1 MSGSRHKTALRTLL
15 IGFVASA
22 LMLPRG
28 EIPPLARIG
37 PFDFWIRPF
46 ELRTL
51 PISEWPYNRSEP
63 IQLDGER
70 DADGV
75 RQFRAGDGE
84 LFEHPVAQAQYV
96 VNALANYRLSGDS
109 DDLDAA
115 IANAERLLARAV
127 QREAAV
133 FFPYPFDF
141 ELNGRGTMRAPWF
154 SGMAQGV
161 ALSGFVRLWEVTADP
176 RWRAVADQTFQSFLL
191 SPEPDSPWVTVVDG
205 GLLWFEEYPWVP
217 FDHTVNGHIFAAY
230 GLWDYWRVT
239 GRADAETLLR
249 GALTTS
255 LEIADAVRVPGG
267 VSHYC
272 VSLYCQL
279 TGSAN
284 PRYHSVHVGQ
294 FRTLFRLT
302 GELRFS
308 RLAELLV
315 EDRLAFGA
323 P

>member
-1 MSGSRHKTALRTLL
+1 MSGTRHKTALRTLPIAFL
-15 IGFVASA
+15 A
-22 LMLPRG
+22 LALTVPRG

-51 PISEWPYNRSEP
+51 PIGEWPYNRSEP
-63 IQLDGER
+63 VELDGER

-75 RQFRAGDGE
+75 RQFRAANGE
-84 LFEHPVAQAQYV
+84 LFDHPVAQAQHV
-96 VNALANYRLSGDS
+96 VNSLANYRLSGDAR
-109 DDLDAA
+109 DLDAA
-115 IANAERLLARAV
+115 IANAERLMLRADH
-127 QREAAV
+127 REGAI

-141 ELNGRGTMRAPWF
+141 QLEGRGTMEAPWF
-154 SGMAQGV
+154 SGMAQGI

-176 RWRAVADQTFQSFLL
+176 RWRAAADQTFQSFLL
-191 SPEPDSPWVTVVDG
+191 NPGPGSPWVTVVDG

-230 GLWDYWRVT
+230 GLWDYWRIT
-239 GRADAETLLR
+239 GRADAEILLR

-284 PRYHSVHVGQ
+284 PRYQAVHVGQ
-294 FRTLFRLT
+294 YRTLYRLT
-302 GELRFS
+302 GEPRFEQ
-308 RLAELLV
+308 LADLLV
-315 EDRLAFGA
+315 QDAGPA
-323 P
+323 PE